1 MTDESKGGLH
11 YKMALAI
18 LLGEF
23 CISVLIAHIMMLL
36 PSHAF

>member
-1 MTDESKGGLH
+1 MSQKGGLH